1 MKMKKTRNKIYK
13 VPEEYFFRVH
23 HIRPRFKDD
32 VENVLFYMAAEI
44 AKMRPEEY
52 KKFKEKLN
60 RAIKLYPGNASKTAK
75 TINNW
80 RTEISSL
87 FGLIEYDG
95 ETAKPGRMALLLSET
110 QDLIEFFRYFLF
122 YFQYPGGH
130 LKPRETLE
138 LIKAGIRFKP
148 AKYLIQVMLEG
159 GKLAGEGRFGITK
172 AEATHCI
179 FNDLRVTRDGRPPK
193 ETAEIIL
200 ANRKAGVAYDQ
211 KGDVI
216 RYAGDILDY
225 MELADLVKLR
235 PNYQYYL
242 NAVNLETIQAFVSD
256 DTYFGPYQRLYRKP
270 GLALADVTATQQQ
283 WFRFV
288 NNKLESDIFEA
299 NVLSII
305 EEAGEVAADV
315 EKSHFIK
322 EVLEKIRSSRE
333 AEEAIAA
340 KEVGDIG
347 ETIVIEHEKLR
358 LVVMKRE
365 DVIHLIKKIPESLGV
380 GYDISSFEGLGDMRR
395 YIEVKTTVS
404 RGKLAAQNFHM
415 TPSEWSAA
423 NTLKKTY
430 FVYRLMIS
438 THDIGL
444 FLIQDPVG
452 KYKEDLLDMIPR
464 NGADVTYSE
473 KSGRWEKL
481 LV

>member
-1 MKMKKTRNKIYK
+1 MKTKNKKKKIYK
-13 VPEEYFFRVH
+13 VPGEYFFRIH

-44 AKMRPEEY
+44 AKLSPDEH

-60 RAIKLYPGNASKTAK
+60 RTIKLYPGNASKTPK

-87 FGLIEYDG
+87 FGLIEYGG

-130 LKPRETLE
+130 LKPRETME

-148 AKYLIQVMLEG
+148 AKYLMQVMIEG
-159 GKLAGEGRFGITK
+159 GKLSEEGRFGITK

-179 FNDLRVTRDGRPPK
+179 FNDLRVTRDGRSPK
-193 ETAEIIL
+193 ETAGIIL
-200 ANRKAGVAYDQ
+200 ANRKGGLAYDQ

-216 RYAGDILDY
+216 RYAGDVLDY

-242 NAVNLETIQAFVSD
+242 NTVNLETIQAFIND
-256 DTYFGPYQRLYRKP
+256 TTYFEPYQRLYGKSD
-270 GLALADVTATQQQ
+270 LILADITATQQQ

-288 NNKLESDIFEA
+288 NNKLDSAIFEA

-315 EKSHFIK
+315 EKSQLIK
-322 EVLEKIRSSRE
+322 DVLEKIRSSRE
-333 AEEAIAA
+333 AEEAVAA

-347 ETIVIEHEKLR
+347 ETIVIEHEKTR
-358 LVVMKRE
+358 LVIMKRE
-365 DVIHLIKKIPESLGV
+365 DVIHLIKKIPESFAV
-380 GYDISSFEGLGDMRR
+380 GYDITSFEGISDIRR

-404 RGKLAAQNFHM
+404 RGKLAAHNFHM

-423 NTLKKTY
+423 NTLRKTY
-430 FVYRLMIS
+430 YVYRLMIS
-438 THDIGL
+438 AQDIGL
-444 FLIQDPVG
+444 FLIQDPIG

-464 NGADVTYSE
+464 NGADVSYSE